1 MSEQPTGPPTGPPG
15 GPPRGPPRGPMFM
28 RDEYQNLID
37 EFTKDV
43 KAKLKNDIECLILVG
58 SVVTKEHIAGESDCD
73 FLIVLKEKA
82 SGDNLEKTMIKIS
95 EVVAKY
101 LEDPLYSSLLDVE
114 VLTNTEI
121 PKDGEGTDYPWTR
134 VLVAQMGKTL
144 IGKNPFEKIK
154 IKDED
159 IKSSAKE
166 MATMFLEQIV
176 EIPKLTEEEADEYDK
191 LYLTVDAIL
200 GCGCAYLYYNG
211 EKEFYRSSA
220 IILFEDKYRDKINIE
235 PIQTSHRLRLAA
247 KTVNTDKFTAKA
259 TKFCKEVVKQLS

>member
-1 MSEQPTGPPTGPPG
+1 MSEQPSGPPTGPPTGPPG
-15 GPPRGPPRGPMFM
+15 MPPRGPMFM

-43 KAKLKNDIECLILVG
+43 KADLKNEVDCLLLVG

-73 FLIVLKEKA
+73 FVIVLKDKA
-82 SGDNLEKTMIKIS
+82 AGDNLEKTMEKIS
-95 EVVAKY
+95 EVVAHY

-114 VLTNTEI
+114 VLTSEEI
-121 PKDGEGTDYPWTR
+121 PTDGQTTDYPWTR

-154 IKDED
+154 IKEED
-159 IKSSAKE
+159 IKASAKE
-166 MATMFLEQIV
+166 MAAMFLEQMV
-176 EIPKLTEEEADEYDK
+176 EIPKLSEEEADDYDK
-191 LYLTVDAIL
+191 LYLTVDAVL

-220 IILFEDKYRDKINIE
+220 IILFEDKYKDKINIE
-235 PIQTSHRLRLAA
+235 PIQISHRLRLAA
-247 KTVNTDKFTAKA
+247 KSVNTDKFADKA
-259 TKFCKEVVKQLS
+259 LKFCKEVVKQLT